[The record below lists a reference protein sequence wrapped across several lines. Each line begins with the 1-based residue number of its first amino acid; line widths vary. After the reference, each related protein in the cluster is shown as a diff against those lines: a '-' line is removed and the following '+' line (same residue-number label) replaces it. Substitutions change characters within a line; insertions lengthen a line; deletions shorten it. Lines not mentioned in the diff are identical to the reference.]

1 MEYSLRLLNKNSDLK
16 LLTVTE
22 IINSLNLIGFEVDEI
37 NYQKTNE
44 NKFLEDIH
52 LLIKIPA
59 NRDDLLTEDFF
70 KTELGTIFLLNLYFV
85 WESLKKKYAF
95 LLRQKYQ
102 QYLIYEDKKIESTTP
117 EILAYTIELENLQL
131 KKSPVWVKNKLLQG
145 GISSKDTIT
154 DFLQLV
160 NQEWG
165 QAFNFA
171 HVKEKNSLFTIQ
183 PLLSDMVIQDHDKK
197 EYFLPKET
205 IVLQTQQGE
214 IINVLGLTNLEFGND
229 FENGKNLVVSGL
241 FYNVHENLL
250 ELNSFSNRISLRNL
264 RKSYLEN
271 FRTAFQRLLT
281 LLEIITSVRIQPLIS
296 SYIPKELTL
305 QPARILRIKKAHLE
319 KLIFSKEIQIEI
331 FQKAGL
337 KIICHTPTDLYVQI
351 PFYRVDLTRE
361 IDLIEE
367 YSRFIGYKNFQ
378 EILPKKELQ
387 YSKKKQINI
396 SSIKEFFINHQF
408 VEIVSNSLNN
418 KQKESISIELV
429 NPLNSDLANLRTE
442 LFSNL
447 LDIFEKNSKE
457 NNLFEIGRVFKKNQ
471 NAFVEQEKIAG
482 LIVSSQREEIIS
494 DLEWFSIKGFLENFL
509 LKFGYSNLLFEKT
522 ENLSDYFHPTRSV
535 KIISED
541 KILGVFGELHPKLR
555 KSYFLKKSLFLFE
568 FNLAYFKN
576 WRLSSEIKIYS
587 EYSKYPEIT
596 KDLSF
601 VITKNADFALIKNKI
616 KESSQLL
623 KKIDF
628 FDIYFDKKLL
638 GKVNVGIRLQFQ
650 SNVETLTNELI
661 NLEITKISNL
671 LEKEFYVE
679 IR

>member
-171 HVKEKNSLFTIQ
+171 HVKEKNSLLTIQ

-205 IVLQTQQGE
+205 IILQTQQGE

-229 FENGKNLVVSGL
+229 FGNGKNLVVSGL

-337 KIICHTPTDLYVQI
+337 KIICHTPNDLYVQI

-482 LIVSSQREEIIS
+482 LMVSSQREEIIS
-494 DLEWFSIKGFLENFL
+494 DLEWFSVKGFLENFL